1 MNKEFAEIR
10 GLMRFGYLSF
20 TGRGLSYRLMEAQ
33 KVRAQPTA
41 SPAPAA
47 IETSLVP
54 ESVRGVPAWLLM
66 AWQIGYRF

>member
-1 MNKEFAEIR
+1 MNTDFQEIR

-20 TGRGLSYRLMEAQ
+20 TGRGLTHRLMEAQ
-33 KVRAQPTA
+33 KARIQPPSA
-41 SPAPAA
+41 APAA
-47 IETSLVP
+47 LEISVVP